1 MKGLFIPEI
10 TAEML
15 DHDEKICLKNMM
27 SLYYVVIMSNEDRSN
42 EEARAVACGI
52 IKEFLGYCFLKGHI
66 GDDDFSYIRTM
77 DIVSSKA
84 GHKAFYDII
93 ERKYIK

>member
-1 MKGLFIPEI
+1 
-10 TAEML
+10 ML
-15 DHDEKICLKNMM
+15 DHNEKICLKNMM

-42 EEARAVACGI
+42 DEARAVACGI
-52 IKEFLGYCFLKGHI
+52 IKEFLGYCFLKGQI
-66 GDDDFSYIRTM
+66 GDEDFEYIRKM
-77 DIVSSKA
+77 DIVSSRS